1 MTLIMILKKMK
12 RMALLMYHV
21 SRKFKVHLIVTK
33 LKVDIFLQL
42 LLVSETPPI
51 QKQNSQ
57 RKNRKKEKKAVQ
69 ELIWVV

>member
-1 MTLIMILKKMK
+1 MTLIMILKKMKMK

-57 RKNRKKEKKAVQ
+57 RKNRKNEIKVVQ
-69 ELIWVV
+69 KQI